1 MKELVF
7 FRPRRSIIWSHIKSG
22 RGKAACCPDS
32 AHTSLAPANRT
43 HRSDPATPGMADAGA
58 ASRVVPSVSYCR
70 LWLSHHHFK
79 SLLSYNVDICSPN
92 LRSSENRK
100 IENLTIQPDFG
111 QKNYIQFNEYS
122 LSTGPTLTGCWEYS
136 KKLENT
142 IRTLTQLH

>member
-1 MKELVF
+1 
-7 FRPRRSIIWSHIKSG
+7 
-22 RGKAACCPDS
+22 
-32 AHTSLAPANRT
+32 
-43 HRSDPATPGMADAGA
+43 MADAGA
-58 ASRVVPSVSYCR
+58 ASRVVRSVSYCR
-70 LWLSHHHFK
+70 LWLSHRHFK